1 MSVDEKRR
9 SAQRQIQ
16 MAAYELRQVADD
28 LGRLDDVMD
37 AGGWRR
43 DEAAAAA
50 QKAQDAVDKIHH
62 ARTIMVGGLPAEYVR

>member
-16 MAAYELRQVADD
+16 IAAYELRQVADQ
-28 LGRLDDVMD
+28 LGRIDDVMD

-43 DEAAAAA
+43 DDAAAAA
-50 QKAQDAVDKIHH
+50 SKAQQAIDKIHH
-62 ARTIMVGGLPAEYVR
+62 AQAIMVGGLPMGV